1 MTPTPAELRI
11 ARLKLEYADLKLAPP
26 SLERSVAMG
35 KLHKEIQNL
44 TSFNRRNLKS
54 RAT

>member
-1 MTPTPAELRI
+1 MTPAEVRLV
-11 ARLKLEYADLKLAPP
+11 RLKRDYADLKLTPP

-44 TSFNRRNLKS
+44 ASFNRRNLKKRNQS
-54 RAT
+54 